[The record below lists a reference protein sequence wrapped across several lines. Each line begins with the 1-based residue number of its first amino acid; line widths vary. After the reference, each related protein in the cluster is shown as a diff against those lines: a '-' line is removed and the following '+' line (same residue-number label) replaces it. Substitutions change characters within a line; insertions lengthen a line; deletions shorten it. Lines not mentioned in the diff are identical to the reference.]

1 MNSNDDDNTKNINKL
16 NDNIQ
21 PPVIQPN
28 LINVKPLETNV
39 KPLDNVQPPKVQVPP
54 TKVQVPPT
62 KVQVPPTKVQ
72 PPPTK
77 VQQPPTKVQPPVIK
91 RGREPEQ
98 IIIHNKQ
105 PIKRIHLIDFDDI
118 EYIERML
125 MHEMDHHIQNRN
137 DLLEKERLEKER
149 LEKQKNDEDKTKDL
163 IIIDKKINTLTEL
176 IELGKSYDS
185 TKRYNIDL
193 QMLNKMIPALTELNN
208 LIGMRKVKNDIIE
221 HVIFYLQKLDNKNV
235 DMLHTVIEGPPGV
248 GKTELGK
255 ILGKIYLAMG
265 ILKKTVFK
273 KVSRSDMV
281 AKYLGQT
288 AIKTEELIDSCKG
301 GVMFID
307 EVYSLGSK
315 DMRDSFSKE
324 AIDTLNMK
332 LSEMKN
338 EFICIVAGYPREIDE
353 CFFSYNIGLNSRFP
367 IRFAIDPYTPK
378 ELLKIFKQIVE
389 TNEWTLD
396 SSIKSS
402 FFKKNY
408 DEFKY
413 YGRDMELLFT
423 KCKRSHSKRIFSDKE
438 AERKV
443 ITLNDLNLAIK
454 SFVLNR

>member
-1 MNSNDDDNTKNINKL
+1 MNGNNDDDNNKNLNKPPEL
-16 NDNIQ
+16 NVKEPSTNIQ
-21 PPVIQPN
+21 EPSTNI
-28 LINVKPLETNV
+28 KPSNTTPAPKTTV
-39 KPLDNVQPPKVQVPP
+39 KVQVPVKINQP
-54 TKVQVPPT
+54 SVKINPPT
-62 KVQVPPTKVQ
+62 VN
-72 PPPTK
+72 
-77 VQQPPTKVQPPVIK
+77 K
-91 RGREPEQ
+91 RGRENEQ
-98 IIIHNKQ
+98 NIIFNKGL
-105 PIKRIHLIDFDDI
+105 PIKRIHLINFDDLEQI
-118 EYIERML
+118 EKML
-125 MHEMDHHIQNRN
+125 MDEMDDHLQQRN
-137 DLLEKERLEKER
+137 EFLEKERLEKER
-149 LEKQKNDEDKTKDL
+149 LEKERLEKEKNKDL
-163 IIIDKKINTLTEL
+163 IIIDQKINTLNDL
-176 IELGKSYDS
+176 IELGKSYDI

-265 ILKKTVFK
+265 ILKKDIFK

-315 DMRDSFSKE
+315 EMRDSFSKE

-332 LSEMKN
+332 LSDMKN

-367 IRFAIDPYTPK
+367 IRFAIDPYTPR

-389 TNEWTLD
+389 TNEWVLD
-396 SSIKSS
+396 SSIKAS

-423 KCKRSHSKRIFSDKE
+423 KCKRSHSKRIFNDSESKRKE
-438 AERKV
+438 
-443 ITLNDLNLAIK
+443 ITLADLNSAMK
-454 SFVLNR
+454 SFILNR